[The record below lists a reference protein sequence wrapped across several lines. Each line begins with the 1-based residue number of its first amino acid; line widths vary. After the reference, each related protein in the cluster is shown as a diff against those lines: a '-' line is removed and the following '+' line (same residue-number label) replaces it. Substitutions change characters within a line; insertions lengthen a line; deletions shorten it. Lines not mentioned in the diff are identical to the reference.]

1 MKIILNKFVILTVLI
16 IFSLIAYQIY
26 QINNSFAYKDTNSYF
41 HIIKG
46 NWYISTS
53 GTKKI
58 LRETSSKEILKA
70 WDIVSTIWWESLWVI
85 EWWDNSITRIWGNS
99 KLEIKETDIRWDLS
113 SIKINF
119 KLIEWKSWSNV
130 VSMFDS
136 NSHFN
141 EEFQDVIAWVR
152 WTVFEVNLDN
162 DYVYVKDHQVEINN
176 ISKNEIKTLNAGDYY
191 SLNLLEIIKNL
202 DGKAKDA
209 LWQTMNENIDKDYI
223 KSITSKAIN
232 QLNSY
237 KWKFNINNYLDSKY
251 TVTNELQKSNPNMDK
266 IKKLISEM
274 TDEDKNKLYY
284 MLMFDY
290 QKLNIIDSSSDIFI
304 KKMNYRDALMLVATD
319 ENKKTILK
327 YTFYDLNDSLN
338 TYSWANLDSITG
350 FLWANKNY
358 ISSIWV
364 DTSVVDLSGKNL
376 NLDWL
381 KNIMWNNMQNLE
393 NILWV
398 EKLKAL
404 KWDTVKDTLNNIND
418 SAKEKVNDTLNS
430 IFNSIKK

>member
-46 NWYISTS
+46 NGYISTS

-70 WDIVSTIWWESLWVI
+70 GDIVSTIGGESLGVI
-85 EWWDNSITRIWGNS
+85 EWGDNSITRIGGNS
-99 KLEIKETDIRWDLS
+99 KLEIKETDIRGDLS

-119 KLIEWKSWSNV
+119 KLIEGKSWSNV

-141 EEFQDVIAWVR
+141 EEFQDVIAGVR
-152 WTVFEVNLDN
+152 GTVFEVNLDN

-237 KWKFNINNYLDSKY
+237 KGKFNINNYLDSKY

-338 TYSWANLDSITG
+338 TYSGANLDSITG
-350 FLWANKNY
+350 FLGANKNY
-358 ISSIWV
+358 ISSIGV

-376 NLDWL
+376 NLDGL
-381 KNIMWNNMQNLE
+381 KNIMGNNMQNLE
-393 NILWV
+393 NILGV

-404 KWDTVKDTLNNIND
+404 KGDTVKDTLNNIND

>member
-1 MKIILNKFVILTVLI
+1 MKILLNKFVVLTILV

-26 QINNSFAYKDTNSYF
+26 QINSSFSYKDTNSYF
-41 HIIKG
+41 HVIKG
-46 NWYISTS
+46 NWYISSS

-58 LRETSSKEILKA
+58 LRETSSREMLKA
-70 WDIVSTIWWESLWVI
+70 WDTVSTIWPWSLWII

-99 KLEIKETDIRWDLS
+99 KLEIKEANINWDLS

-141 EEFQDVIAWVR
+141 EEFQDIIAWVR

-162 DYVYVKDHQVEINN
+162 KYVYVKDHQVEINN
-176 ISKNEIKTLNAGDYY
+176 ITKNEKKTLNAGDYY
-191 SLNLLEIIKNL
+191 SLNLFEIIKNL
-202 DGKAKDA
+202 DAKAKDD

-223 KSITSKAIN
+223 KSIANNTISQI
-232 QLNSY
+232 NSY
-237 KWKFNINNYLDSKY
+237 KWKFNISNYLDSKY
-251 TVTNELQKSNPNMDK
+251 TVTSELLRENPDTGK
-266 IKKLISEM
+266 INKLISEM
-274 TDEDKNKLYY
+274 SDENKNKLYY

-290 QKLNIIDSSSDIFI
+290 QKLNIINSSQDLFA
-304 KKMNYRDALMLVATD
+304 KKMLYRNSLMLVATD

-338 TYSWANLDSITG
+338 TYSGANLDSITS
-350 FLWANKNY
+350 FLWVNQDY
-358 ISSIWV
+358 IKKLWV

-381 KNIMWNNMQNLE
+381 KNIMWNNIQNLE
-393 NILWV
+393 DILWV
-398 EKLKAL
+398 EKIKSLNGNNI
-404 KWDTVKDTLNNIND
+404 KDTLNNIND
-418 SAKEKVNDTLNS
+418 SAKQKVNDTLNTL
-430 IFNSIKK
+430 FNRKN